1 MQVVKGLTRLYHGNA
16 ATSLNYSVER
26 KNGPYYSEENWSFY
40 VLIFEIAQQNINFQH
55 PQSSEIDIELVRHVL
70 V

>member
-1 MQVVKGLTRLYHGNA
+1 MQVVKGLTRLYHSNA
-16 ATSLNYSVER
+16 TTSLNYSVER
-26 KNGPYYSEENWSFY
+26 KNDPYYSEENWSFY

-55 PQSSEIDIELVRHVL
+55 PQSPETDIELVRHVL